1 MTITLSQSIELTP
14 AVLQLVAERAASS
27 DRSGHLDPDV
37 VDSLRATGINRLLVP
52 VELGGLAASVRTCV
66 EVVER
71 LAVADGSTAWA
82 TAIGFGTNY
91 FAGYL
96 DRDGAA
102 EVFAD
107 PDASNAAMFSPIGHV
122 VATAD
127 RNLLVSGRWPFTS
140 NSEQASWFGLGSRF
154 ENEPATRLVFAPR
167 AAVTIHDTS
176 WDVVGM
182 RATSSHDVSLTDFPV
197 DRRHTC
203 SFADRPWPEGTL
215 WHLPLFVVL
224 GPCLAAVSLGIAR
237 SALDEINR
245 QALTRRQQM
254 RGTLLDDHVAMGDLG
269 SADAALRAARAG
281 LLDALDECWD
291 RAHAGEA
298 IDRVLQARCFLAV
311 QHCTDVAVE
320 VSATAHRLG
329 GGAAAYRD
337 SPLLRAIRD
346 LQTIRQHM
354 MFGHGLRP
362 QLARALAGTDEPY
375 PPFII

>member
-1 MTITLSQSIELTP
+1 
-14 AVLQLVAERAASS
+14 
-27 DRSGHLDPDV
+27 
-37 VDSLRATGINRLLVP
+37 
-52 VELGGLAASVRTCV
+52 
-66 EVVER
+66 
-71 LAVADGSTAWA
+71 
-82 TAIGFGTNY
+82 
-91 FAGYL
+91 
-96 DRDGAA
+96 
-102 EVFAD
+102 
-107 PDASNAAMFSPIGHV
+107 
-122 VATAD
+122 
-127 RNLLVSGRWPFTS
+127 
-140 NSEQASWFGLGSRF
+140 
-154 ENEPATRLVFAPR
+154 
-167 AAVTIHDTS
+167 
-176 WDVVGM
+176 
-182 RATSSHDVSLTDFPV
+182 
-197 DRRHTC
+197 
-203 SFADRPWPEGTL
+203 
-215 WHLPLFVVL
+215 
-224 GPCLAAVSLGIAR
+224 
-237 SALDEINR
+237 
-245 QALTRRQQM
+245 M

-269 SADAALRAARAG
+269 PADAALRAARAG